1 MKTNYFI
8 KIFLI
13 NFLILIFF
21 IELLSFIFIIQ
32 LNITSR
38 PNYVNQSRHHY
49 GDFNKDF
56 GAWHLPNKSLI
67 HKKSC
72 FEVTYNTNS
81 YGAVDIERDYKGK
94 NRTIVIGDS
103 IVEGYGLE
111 QEERFSNILEGKLN
125 IPHLNFGTSGHFGTT
140 QYNLLY
146 SNLASKFEHSKVI
159 VFITVANDFEDD
171 SYSFGKK
178 IHKNRYRPYF
188 VKTNKNYELIYTNSL
203 KNYFFFEKLK
213 NYLSNFT
220 HTYHLLRYIKSSVT
234 TKKIQLASK
243 EISNE
248 IKEVAEIKEK
258 KDRYSFYNV
267 FKPEGLDLMKFNIL
281 SIKEKADKN
290 GAELVIVLVPI
301 KPDIDIYFEN
311 NKKYPKLTKEL
322 KNFTDQNNIG
332 FIDILTSLSIKQ
344 NDTEDLFFTCDGHP
358 NKLANMH
365 IANILQS
372 EIYEKN

>member
-1 MKTNYFI
+1 M
-8 KIFLI
+8 
-13 NFLILIFF
+13 
-21 IELLSFIFIIQ
+21 
-32 LNITSR
+32 
-38 PNYVNQSRHHY
+38 
-49 GDFNKDF
+49 
-56 GAWHLPNKSLI
+56 
-67 HKKSC
+67 
-72 FEVTYNTNS
+72 TYKTNS
-81 YGAVDIERDYKGK
+81 YGAIDIERDFNGK

-111 QEERFSNILEGKLN
+111 QEDRISNILERKLN

-178 IHKNRYRPYF
+178 IHKDRYRPYF
-188 VKTNKNYELIYTNSL
+188 VKTKKNYKLIYSNSL
-203 KNYFFFEKLK
+203 KNYSFVEKLK

-220 HTYHLLRYIKSSVT
+220 YTYHLLRYIKSSVT
-234 TKKIQLASK
+234 TKKIQLVNK
-243 EISNE
+243 DIITEID
-248 IKEVAEIKEK
+248 EVKIIKEK

-267 FKPEGLDLMKFNIL
+267 FKPDGLHLMKFNIL
-281 SIKEKADKN
+281 SIKEKADGNNAK
-290 GAELVIVLVPI
+290 LFIVLVPA

-311 NKKYPKLTKEL
+311 NKKYPKLTKQL
-322 KNFTDQNNIG
+322 KKFTDQNNIG
-332 FIDILTSLSIKQ
+332 FVDILTSLSIKQ

-358 NKLANMH
+358 NKLANME
-365 IANILQS
+365 IANILQG